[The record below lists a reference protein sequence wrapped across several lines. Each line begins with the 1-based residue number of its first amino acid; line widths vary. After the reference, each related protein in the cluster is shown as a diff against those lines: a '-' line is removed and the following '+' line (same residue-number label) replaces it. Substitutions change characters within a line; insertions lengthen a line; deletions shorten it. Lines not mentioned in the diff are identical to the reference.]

1 MFPIHCLD
9 NDRQDQSRKKLMQC
23 IEINRKRLKLHRNQ
37 MVHLYEKFPSVT
49 LQSVLPVSVGVPA
62 SKTSLAHPVMLM
74 LESAAEDSSNT
85 LEVFLGI
92 SSQSCR
98 CIIGIFS
105 Y

>member
-1 MFPIHCLD
+1 
-9 NDRQDQSRKKLMQC
+9 MQC

-62 SKTSLAHPVMLM
+62 TKNSFVMLM

-85 LEVFLGI
+85 LEVFFEFRASLADA
-92 SSQSCR
+92 S
-98 CIIGIFS
+98 
-105 Y
+105 

>member
-1 MFPIHCLD
+1 MFPIYCLD

-74 LESAAEDSSNT
+74 LESAAED
-85 LEVFLGI
+85 
-92 SSQSCR
+92 
-98 CIIGIFS
+98 
-105 Y
+105 